1 MIRSGAFKVIVAK
14 LSDKEDNSSFSLL
27 CKLNQIPNIRPE
39 FGSTGGLQTYIEMF
53 SEVTDIPKQLA
64 ILNIVCLC
72 CKESVN
78 RVKVRN
84 FGGLK
89 ILCDTLNNEEYHK
102 IHDRV
107 ISALQ
112 CFVFDEAGLDVLLEH
127 NLVSVLM
134 HHLKRVAGFKS
145 TTVNLLD
152 YFGTEKNDS
161 SPSAFSPGIFERFYP
176 HLLHKQESDES
187 KQDSNANKNVFSIDS
202 PTYEPK
208 SDWNMEEYRSGAK
221 CKEMFKNGDTRDCSV
236 TSMSP
241 MSTVSFNSPS
251 LSSASDFSPPSS
263 PGEMASSA
271 VNSDP
276 SYPVVFSMS
285 YKTDASS
292 LGGYS
297 PGKSECGNSTIEAEV
312 YSESEDEDKTGTT
325 VSTPKIKK
333 EVKIAENKSKL
344 SAKVPRINLFKHK
357 RAAVEMSNEDEEMME
372 TSNKKRKLI
381 ALEEPVQTTAA
392 SAKKKR
398 HGACITEQHILIILS
413 RISQMY
419 DPSKHLMTSD
429 TICCCLD
436 YLALVDK
443 PEKRMARTLCRII
456 LNPLCLKSLLD
467 IHMPLLIY
475 HKLLKNVAISYGEK
489 ILKSF
494 LRSRHEGLKNI
505 DRRDPRGRSNS
516 VDSTSSQ
523 FSFLDIEDSWLND
536 CPATDKTPE
545 PQKNHD
551 AKMVNTSTSPK
562 EKTCSED
569 YEDLSF
575 PFRAGL
581 ILLQDVSTQVDS
593 PYGRGEVAHCFHKM
607 DPDVKNITIF
617 SLLFALW

>member
-53 SEVTDIPKQLA
+53 SEVTDISKQLS
-64 ILNIVCLC
+64 ILNSVCLC

-127 NLVSVLM
+127 NLVPILM
-134 HHLKRVAGFKS
+134 HHLERVAGFKS

-152 YFGTEKNDS
+152 YFGTEKSDF
-161 SPSAFSPGIFERFYP
+161 SPSAFSPGSFERFYP

-187 KQDSNANKNVFSIDS
+187 RQDSSANKNVFSIDS

-221 CKEMFKNGDTRDCSV
+221 CKETFENPGTRASSV
-236 TSMSP
+236 ASMSP
-241 MSTVSFNSPS
+241 LSTVSFYSPS
-251 LSSASDFSPPSS
+251 LSPPSDFSPPSS
-263 PGEMASSA
+263 PGEIASST
-271 VNSDP
+271 VNNDP
-276 SYPVVFSMS
+276 NYPFVFSMS

-297 PGKSECGNSTIEAEV
+297 PGKNECGNSTFEAEV

-325 VSTPKIKK
+325 VTTPKVKK
-333 EVKIAENKSKL
+333 DVKIAEHKSKL
-344 SAKVPRINLFKHK
+344 STKVPRINLFKHK
-357 RAAVEMSNEDEEMME
+357 RAAVEMSDEDEEMME

-381 ALEEPVQTTAA
+381 AFEEPVQTTVA

-398 HGACITEQHILIILS
+398 HGACSTEQHILIILS

-419 DPSKHLMTSD
+419 DPSKHLMTSE

-456 LNPLCLKSLLD
+456 TNPLCLKSLLD

-494 LRSRHEGLKNI
+494 LRSKYESLKNM
-505 DRRDPRGRSNS
+505 DRCDPRGRSNS

-523 FSFLDIEDSWLND
+523 FSFLDIEDSWSYDSPN
-536 CPATDKTPE
+536 TNKTPE
-545 PQKNHD
+545 PQKNQD
-551 AKMVNTSTSPK
+551 AKMVNTSASPK
-562 EKTCSED
+562 EKTCTED

-581 ILLQDVSTQVDS
+581 ILLQDVSRQVDS